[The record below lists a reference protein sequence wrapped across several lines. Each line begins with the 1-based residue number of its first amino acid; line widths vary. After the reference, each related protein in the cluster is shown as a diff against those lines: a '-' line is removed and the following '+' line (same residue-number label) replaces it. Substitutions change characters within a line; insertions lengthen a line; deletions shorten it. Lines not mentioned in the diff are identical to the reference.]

1 MICSSRSW
9 CVRGAPRAVA
19 LARRLSESIASR
31 AQKFYETKQ
40 YKKGLK
46 AADSVLK
53 KFPNHG
59 ETLSMR
65 GLVLNCMDRRE
76 EAYRN
81 VRQGLRNDMRSHVC
95 WHVYGLLH
103 RSDRR
108 YADAIKSYKQ
118 ALRIDTENLQILR
131 DLSLLQVQTRDLHG
145 FCETRRRL
153 LQLKPNNKL
162 HWMAYAVSM

>member
-1 MICSSRSW
+1 M
-9 CVRGAPRAVA
+9 
-19 LARRLSESIASR
+19 R

-108 YADAIKSYKQ
+108 YADAIK
-118 ALRIDTENLQILR
+118 
-131 DLSLLQVQTRDLHG
+131 
-145 FCETRRRL
+145 
-153 LQLKPNNKL
+153 
-162 HWMAYAVSM
+162 